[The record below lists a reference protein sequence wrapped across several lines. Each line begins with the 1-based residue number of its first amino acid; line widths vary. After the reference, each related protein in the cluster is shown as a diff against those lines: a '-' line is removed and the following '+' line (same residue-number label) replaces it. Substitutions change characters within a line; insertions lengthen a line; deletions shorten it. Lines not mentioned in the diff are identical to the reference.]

1 MKDDK
6 KNQYNI
12 TWHIYKDPEDPYGV
26 GAPGSIPGFSSLS
39 DETKPWPHMTL
50 AVGRILKIN
59 IQRFL
64 LFCNIYFVYELD
76 IYNYSNFF
84 C

>member
-1 MKDDK
+1 MLTDGRTKSNHKDDK

-59 IQRFL
+59 TYKGSY
-64 LFCNIYFVYELD
+64 YFVIFILSM
-76 IYNYSNFF
+76 N
-84 C
+84 